1 MFRRRWSPNR
11 VFVLS
16 TGRCG
21 STTFIRACDHL
32 TNYTAGHETRAARV
46 GDKRFDYA
54 ERHIESDNRL
64 SWMLGELGRRF
75 DPEETLYV
83 HLTRDREEVAQSFL
97 KRFDNPSRA
106 GIITA
111 FSHAIVMHRRDWPTH
126 RRIDLCRFY
135 VDVVTTNIEAFLRDR
150 PHTLDVRLETADAD
164 FPRFLSLIRAEGDLA
179 AAQAEWSTRHNAS

>member
-1 MFRRRWSPNR
+1 MFTRHWSPTR

-32 TNYTAGHETRAARV
+32 TNYTSGHETRAARA
-46 GDKRFDYA
+46 GEKRFDYP

-64 SWMLGELGRRF
+64 SWMLGDLGRRF
-75 DPEETLYV
+75 DPKQTLYV
-83 HLTRDREEVAQSFL
+83 HLTRDREEVARSFL

-111 FSHAIVMHRRDWPTH
+111 FSHAIVMHRRDWPP
-126 RRIDLCRFY
+126 RQQIDLCRFY
-135 VDVVTTNIEAFLRDR
+135 VDVVTSNIEAFLEHQ
-150 PHTLDVRLETADAD
+150 PHTLAVRLETADTD
-164 FPRFLSLIRAEGDLA
+164 FPRFLSMIRAEGDLE
-179 AAQAEWSTRHNAS
+179 AAQGEWGVRHNAS

>member
-1 MFRRRWSPNR
+1 MFTRRWSPTR

-32 TNYTAGHETRAARV
+32 TNYTSGHETRAARV
-46 GDKRFDYA
+46 GDARFDYP

-64 SWMLGELGRRF
+64 SWMLGDLGRRF
-75 DPEETLYV
+75 DPEQTLYV

-97 KRFDNPSRA
+97 KRFDSPYRA

-111 FSHAIVMHRRDWPTH
+111 FSHAIVMHPKDWPAGKQ
-126 RRIDLCRFY
+126 IDLCRFY
-135 VDVVTTNIEAFLRDR
+135 VDVVTNNIETFLEHQ
-150 PHTLDVRLETADAD
+150 PHTLDVRLETADVD
-164 FPRFLSLIRAEGDLA
+164 FPRFLSTIGAEGDLE
-179 AAQAEWSTRHNAS
+179 AAQGEWGVRHNAS